1 MNKLIPTLLVS
12 LIAFTAC
19 EPTESVDGSDADMS
33 VVLDTRDTVTRTT
46 LDTEPFVRDYTWRQD
61 LEKYSGTTGSDA
73 GLTDDDYA
81 EMFDRPQ
88 KAFRDAGLTD
98 DDDCADVLDRPENG
112 LIEATHRDD
121 DCAHILR
128 GSEQGVP
135 ESEYDDDDYA
145 EMFDRPEKPFSG
157 ADDSDEVFPADLIV
171 DCVSNGECPQ

>member
-19 EPTESVDGSDADMS
+19 EPTESVEGSDSDMS
-33 VVLDTRDTVTRTT
+33 VVLDTRDTLTRTT
-46 LDTEPFVRDYTWRQD
+46 FDTEPFVRDYTWRQD
-61 LEKYSGTTGSDA
+61 LEKYSGTTDSDA
-73 GLTDDDYA
+73 ELTDDDYA
-81 EMFDRPQ
+81 EMFDRPE
-88 KAFRDAGLTD
+88 KGMIEANHR
-98 DDDCADVLDRPENG
+98 DDDCADILDRLENG

-121 DCAHILR
+121 DCADILH
-128 GSEQGVP
+128 GSEQLVP

-157 ADDSDEVFPADLIV
+157 ADDSDEVLPADLVV